1 METKEKE
8 SETKTMYCY
17 LISDGWRY
25 KIGKST
31 NPQERVKALKTANP
45 HCELITY
52 GIGRTEKQ
60 LHEIFNAF
68 RTGGEW
74 FKLKHKHVELIKR
87 LLNNKETSQDLLV
100 CANLRAAVRREKSD
114 LSTYMKLG
122 KYKGKKISDMTSPEE
137 IKYLVWI
144 QTWPNVE
151 REHPRMLRAI
161 NFHLARIDE
170 K

>member
-8 SETKTMYCY
+8 SDSKIMYCY

-31 NPQERVKALKTANP
+31 NPKERVKSLKTANP
-45 HCELITY
+45 HCELITF
-52 GIGRTEKQ
+52 GTGRTEKQ

-74 FKLKHKHVELIKR
+74 FRLKYKHVELIKR
-87 LLNNKETSQDLLV
+87 LLNDKETGQDLRV
-100 CANLRAAVRREKSD
+100 CASLRSAAKIEKQD
-114 LSTYMKLG
+114 MSTYMRLG

-137 IKYLVWI
+137 IKYLAWI

-151 REHPRMLRAI
+151 RDFPRMIRAI
-161 NFHLARIDE
+161 NVHLSRMDE